1 MKKIICFDID
11 GLHLEENTIVGEK
24 GTKLSGGQIQRIE
37 IARALYKDAEI
48 IILDE
53 ATSAL
58 DEKTEKIFL
67 DLFFKILINKTII
80 IVSHR
85 SSTLKECNKIYN
97 LENGKIEIKK
107 QN

>member
-1 MKKIICFDID
+1 M
-11 GLHLEENTIVGEK
+11 
-24 GTKLSGGQIQRIE
+24 SGGQIQRIE

-58 DEKTEKIFL
+58 DVRTEKIFL
-67 DLFFKILINKTII
+67 ELFFKILENKTII

-85 SSTLKECNKIYN
+85 SSTLKECNKIYK
-97 LENGKIEIKK
+97 LENGKIEITKT
-107 QN
+107 

>member
-1 MKKIICFDID
+1 MWAKKEQNY
-11 GLHLEENTIVGEK
+11 LEDK
-24 GTKLSGGQIQRIE
+24 YKIE

-58 DEKTEKIFL
+58 DEKTEKTFL
-67 DLFFKILINKTII
+67 DLFFNIFVNKTII

-85 SSTLKECNKIYN
+85 SSTLKKCNKIYK
-97 LENGKIEIKK
+97 LENAKIKI

>member
-1 MKKIICFDID
+1 M
-11 GLHLEENTIVGEK
+11 
-24 GTKLSGGQIQRIE
+24 SGGQIQRIE

-58 DEKTEKIFL
+58 DVRTEKIFL
-67 DLFFKILINKTII
+67 ELFFKILENKTII

-85 SSTLKECNKIYN
+85 SSTLKECNKIYK
-97 LENGKIEIKK
+97 LENGKIEITKT
-107 QN
+107 N